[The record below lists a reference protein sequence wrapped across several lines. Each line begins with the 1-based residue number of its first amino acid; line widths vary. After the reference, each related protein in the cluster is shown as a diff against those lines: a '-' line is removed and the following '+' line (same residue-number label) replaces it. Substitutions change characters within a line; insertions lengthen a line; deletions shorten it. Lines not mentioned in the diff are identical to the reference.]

1 MSKEYPDY
9 ELMVGSAVRY
19 ALGRKSYIV
28 GVTQQYIKKNWKSLT
43 KMHWCILRDIRNY
56 IESPT
61 YLERENDFD
70 LTTWKD
76 TYNELITMECTN
88 LDSNWE
94 HLRTP
99 L

>member
-1 MSKEYPDY
+1 MNNDFPDY
-9 ELMVGSAVRY
+9 ELMIGSAVRY

-28 GVTQQYIKKNWKSLT
+28 GVTQRYIKENWKSLA

-56 IESPT
+56 IVNPT
-61 YLERENDFD
+61 YLERENDYD
-70 LTTWKD
+70 MSTWKD
-76 TYNELITMECTN
+76 TYNELIAMECTN

-94 HLRTP
+94 ELRTP